1 MLESPTATT
10 HQSPSLKKEPKGTKL
25 SREQRHL
32 WFVITL
38 LCFLLSIIG
47 FDHGEIQPWDE
58 GLYALR
64 ARAILDHP
72 EAFWDQ
78 TPYAI
83 GGSYSASAPPLS
95 VWAMAAAMHLIGETP
110 FAVRLFSILCHL
122 LSLLLVFA
130 LARQIVSF
138 PIAILAPIF
147 LTITTLW
154 NTYARQGMTDVPVI
168 TFVLLALFAL
178 LRLRNRPLSAATGW
192 GVLFA
197 IANGAALLTKY
208 AISLLPAAFLLYAL
222 FDPAFRGKRGL
233 AIAALLFGILPAALW
248 YGTMLANYPDHFSA
262 VLRLP
267 QLTTTVENNSRQ
279 WWYYANQL
287 LIANPLFILA
297 APPIAVI
304 ARSWRRRSLLLRLL
318 FLWVVAGS
326 VVLSLSATK
335 MPHYSVFVIP
345 PLLLLSLYGLELL
358 RRSLLS
364 PRWQWILLFGSFLV
378 LWWAL
383 VPSLRTA
390 LRSGDWHSS
399 TLLFASFAF
408 WIILSATTFPK
419 DVLQQVG
426 SRLHAIAVPVLI
438 ILLFF
443 RIASINATSSQHLT
457 SGARLTAKVLTRIP
471 ATRIGYV
478 YHHHNPADQWNPQL
492 QWYLQRPPSFWDRFS
507 KFPLHRT
514 DPVQILLAIQHI
526 PDSLFVLYYALTGET
541 QHTRLVLRALSKDR
555 TLLLATRNYFV
566 FGPRKTSKNIQQ
578 VRWQTGS

>member
-1 MLESPTATT
+1 MPNSTAATT
-10 HQSPSLKKEPKGTKL
+10 HQSQSLEKAQQRAKL

-38 LCFLLSIIG
+38 LCFLLSIFG

-83 GGSYSASAPPLS
+83 GGSYSGSAPPLS

-130 LARQIVSF
+130 LAHQIVSF
-138 PIAILAPIF
+138 PIAILAPIL

-178 LRLRNRPLSAATGW
+178 LRLRNRPLPAAAGW

-197 IANGAALLTKY
+197 VANAAALLTKY
-208 AISLLPAAFLLYAL
+208 AISLLPAAFLFYAL
-222 FDPAFRGKRGL
+222 FDPTFRGKREL
-233 AIAALLFGILPAALW
+233 AIAALLLGILPAALW
-248 YGTMLANYPDHFSA
+248 YGTMLSNYPQHFSM
-262 VLRLP
+262 VLSLP
-267 QLTTTVENNSRQ
+267 HLTVAVENNSRQ

-297 APPIAVI
+297 APPIALI
-304 ARSWRRRSLLLRLL
+304 ARSWRRRPLILRLL
-318 FLWVVAGS
+318 FLWTVGGS

-335 MPHYSVFVIP
+335 MPHYGVFLIP
-345 PLLLLSLYGLELL
+345 PLLLLTLYGLELL
-358 RRSLLS
+358 RRSFFDT
-364 PRWQWILLFGSFLV
+364 RWQWMLLLSSLLV
-378 LWWAL
+378 LWWAFS
-383 VPSLRTA
+383 PPLRSA
-390 LRSGDWHSS
+390 FRSGDWHSEMP
-399 TLLFASFAF
+399 LFAGFAL
-408 WIILSATTFPK
+408 WIILSAASFPK
-419 DVLQQVG
+419 DVLRQIG
-426 SRLHAIAVPVLI
+426 TRLQTIATPILI
-438 ILLFF
+438 ILLFL
-443 RIASINATSSQHLT
+443 RVAIVNATSFQHLN

-507 KFPLHRT
+507 KFPIHRT
-514 DPVQILLAIQHI
+514 DPVQMLLAIQHI

-541 QHTRLVLRALSKDR
+541 QHARLVLRALGKDR
-555 TLLLATRNYFV
+555 PLLLATHNYFL
-566 FGPRKTSKNIQQ
+566 FGPRKVSKNVQQ
-578 VRWQTGS
+578 VRWQTGL

>member
-1 MLESPTATT
+1 MPNGTAATT
-10 HQSPSLKKEPKGTKL
+10 HQSRSSEKAQKRAKL
-25 SREQRHL
+25 SSEQRHL

-64 ARAILDHP
+64 ARTILEHP

-83 GGSYSASAPPLS
+83 GGNYSASAPPLS

-110 FAVRLFSILCHL
+110 FAVRLFSIFCHL

-178 LRLRNRPLSAATGW
+178 LRLRNRPLAAATGW
-192 GVLFA
+192 GLLFA
-197 IANGAALLTKY
+197 IANSAALLTKY
-208 AISLLPAAFLLYAL
+208 AISLLPAAFLFYAL
-222 FDPAFRGKRGL
+222 FDPDFRGKRGL
-233 AIAALLFGILPAALW
+233 AITALLLGILPAALW
-248 YGTMLANYPDHFSA
+248 YGTMLATYPDHFSA

-267 QLTTTVENNSRQ
+267 HLTTTVENNSRQ

-318 FLWVVAGS
+318 LLWAVAGS

-345 PLLLLSLYGLELL
+345 PLLLLSLYGLALL
-358 RRSLLS
+358 RRSLLGL
-364 PRWQWILLFGSFLV
+364 RWQWTLLLGSFLV

-383 VPSLRTA
+383 SPPLRSA
-390 LRSGDWHSS
+390 LRSGDWHSEMP
-399 TLLFASFAF
+399 LFAGFAL
-408 WIILSATTFPK
+408 WVLLSATIFPK

-426 SRLHAIAVPVLI
+426 SRLHAIAVPALI
-438 ILLFF
+438 ILLFV
-443 RIASINATSSQHLT
+443 RIAGINATSFQHLA
-457 SGARLTAKVLTRIP
+457 SGARLTATVLTRLP
-471 ATRIGYV
+471 VTRIGYV

-492 QWYLQRPPSFWDRFS
+492 QWYLQRPPSFWDQFS
-507 KFPLHRT
+507 KFPIHRT
-514 DPVQILLAIQHI
+514 DPVQMLLAIQHI

-541 QHTRLVLRALSKDR
+541 QHTRLVLRALGRDR
-555 TLLLATRNYFV
+555 PLLLATHNYFL
-566 FGPRKTSKNIQQ
+566 FGPRKASKNVQQ